1 MALLQSASRVVVS
14 SLIVAVGAAASIQAL
29 SQWAAQSAETESR
42 LIELQSTLNA
52 MNALEW
58 RAISLRSLD
67 EETTEAFEHERTRAS
82 TLLAAT
88 NAAGADANGE
98 LADGYERYAG
108 AIARELTMIDQGR
121 IDEALELDEAEVDPA
136 FEHLAEGAEGGETF
150 CNPGPCCANVVR
162 LPRGNRSP
170 FKCVRLTPHVDV
182 LEFRPRRNRGTV
194 LSRAA
199 QMVATIASQGVT
211 FTGAPE
217 SGGRIAWTQIRSV
230 GMLADGVVIETDD
243 DWIVLFGV
251 NPLLWAH
258 LVADAGQSLVD

>member
-1 MALLQSASRVVVS
+1 MDSLNQLLARWVHDDALRNRCRMWLNLVLCAVLGVIGLLPLLTPSPGHPTAGIKIAPVIAWAGTVTMLWAFLRYRSERLHSMEMAVS
-14 SLIVAVGAAASIQAL
+14 GS
-29 SQWAAQSAETESR
+29 
-42 LIELQSTLNA
+42 
-52 MNALEW
+52 ALE
-58 RAISLRSLD
+58 
-67 EETTEAFEHERTRAS
+67 
-82 TLLAAT
+82 
-88 NAAGADANGE
+88 
-98 LADGYERYAG
+98 
-108 AIARELTMIDQGR
+108 
-121 IDEALELDEAEVDPA
+121 A